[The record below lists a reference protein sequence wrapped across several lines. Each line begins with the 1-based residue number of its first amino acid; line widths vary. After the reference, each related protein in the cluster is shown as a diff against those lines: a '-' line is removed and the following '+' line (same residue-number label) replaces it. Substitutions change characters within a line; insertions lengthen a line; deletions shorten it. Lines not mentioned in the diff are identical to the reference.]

1 VPVHEIRQGVMA
13 VCLHVHVQPDGRPG
27 KTQQVGRIIK
37 IRKKFWNRHIP
48 AYIIKKQKRKNLPHP
63 LHWM

>member
-37 IRKKFWNRHIP
+37 IPNQKKEILEQTYSSLYN
-48 AYIIKKQKRKNLPHP
+48 K
-63 LHWM
+63 